1 MGFFFKI
8 YCALA
13 IISTVIMLW
22 LITSIFV
29 DRFIQ
34 IYKYEK
40 FIFSKSEPEPEE
52 EEEIVSNVD
61 LTYSGQVSY
70 HFKRKGGKSKSP
82 DSAKPKPSENKDSG
96 KGTF

>member
-1 MGFFFKI
+1 
-8 YCALA
+8 
-13 IISTVIMLW
+13 MLW

-40 FIFSKSEPEPEE
+40 FLFSRSEPEE
-52 EEEIVSNVD
+52 EEKEEKVVSNKD
-61 LTYSGQVSY
+61 YTYNDRQISY
-70 HFKRKGGKSKSP
+70 HFKRKDGKSKAP
-82 DSAKPKPSENKDSG
+82 NPAKPDVPKDKSSG